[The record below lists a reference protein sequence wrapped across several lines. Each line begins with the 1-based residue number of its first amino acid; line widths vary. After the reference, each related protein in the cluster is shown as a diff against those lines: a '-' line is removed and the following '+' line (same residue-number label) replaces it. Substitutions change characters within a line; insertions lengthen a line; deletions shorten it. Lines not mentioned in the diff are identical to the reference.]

1 MPDFIP
7 IVRPAFKSTAFVLSA
22 MSVRV
27 GKKARKLHCAWRS
40 ARKIGVQRTFGLRRL
55 CATPVDLDRLCWLV
69 PIDSALQ
76 LNSWETGVAAV
87 SARTIHPFPAR
98 MAPEIALD
106 AIPERESAE
115 QLLVIDPM
123 CGSGTVLS
131 AAVQRGQ
138 RALGIDIDPLAVMMS
153 TVATSAADFTSL
165 SQLARSTVKSTRELR
180 ADVPWIDDET
190 ERFADYWFG
199 KEQKRQLTVLTSA
212 IANVE
217 NVDHKLAL
225 QVALSRIIVTKS
237 PQASLAADT
246 SHSRPHRVLL
256 ESEYDVFSGFEKSA
270 KALERLL
277 GRREQSGSAKVL
289 LGDSRTLGGIKD
301 GSADLAVTSPP
312 YLNALDYLRG
322 HKLALIWFGHSIPSL
337 REIRR
342 DSIGAERALDGP
354 PEPLATELANM
365 VTDSAADPDVLPKGT
380 ILRFA
385 NDMVSFAKQL
395 RRVLR
400 SDGSVVVVVGNSTLK
415 GNYIRN
421 DLITQTALEAVG
433 FNLSSRHEREI
444 PPQNRYMAVRS
455 NSSDLA
461 MAKRMR
467 SEIVLKMEGND
478 RV

>member
-1 MPDFIP
+1 M
-7 IVRPAFKSTAFVLSA
+7 
-22 MSVRV
+22 
-27 GKKARKLHCAWRS
+27 
-40 ARKIGVQRTFGLRRL
+40 
-55 CATPVDLDRLCWLV
+55 
-69 PIDSALQ
+69 
-76 LNSWETGVAAV
+76 

-98 MAPEIALD
+98 MAPDIALE
-106 AIPERESAE
+106 AIPERKSAQ

-153 TVATSAADFTSL
+153 TVATSSTDFKSLGELAQGAVKASRGMRVTS
-165 SQLARSTVKSTRELR
+165 
-180 ADVPWIDDET
+180 PWIDDET

-199 KEQKRQLTVLTSA
+199 KEQKKQLTVLSSA
-212 IANVE
+212 IADVE
-217 NVDHKLAL
+217 DVQHRLAL
-225 QVALSRIIVTKS
+225 QVALSRTIVTKS

-256 ESEYDVFSGFEKSA
+256 DSDYDVFSGFEKSA
-270 KALERLL
+270 IALERLL
-277 GRREQSGSAKVL
+277 GRREQTGSASVL

-354 PEPLATELANM
+354 PEPLATELANL
-365 VTDSAADPDVLPKGT
+365 VTDSAVDPDVLPKGT

-385 NDMVSFAKQL
+385 HDMVSFAKQL

-400 SDGSVVVVVGNSTLK
+400 VDGKVVVVVGNSTLK

-433 FNLSSRHEREI
+433 FVLASRHEREI
-444 PPQNRYMAVRS
+444 PPQKRYMAVRS

-467 SEIVLKMEGND
+467 SEIVLSMEGNAC
-478 RV
+478 V